1 MNTPGTDLQSPSS
14 KAHAKAVDSSPHG
27 SPAMNDSNDSTKK
40 SSSDRESASDL
51 GYATSVNRKSGVRR
65 RRQSPGSNQKRANRV
80 LEERSLLQ
88 RIAGGDERAVG
99 ECMDR
104 YGGLVWS
111 ICRRLCRN
119 VDDAEDAVQE
129 VFIDLWASSVRFDPN
144 VASEE
149 TFVAMIARRRVIDRW
164 RKKRREPKSEVIS
177 EINDPAAPK
186 ESDTVEIGDEA
197 SRIQQMMTRLRP
209 EQQQVLDLSIFRGL
223 SHSDIAGELGL
234 PLGTVKTHVR
244 RGLMRVR
251 ELLGEDPNLKK
262 GGSE

>member
-1 MNTPGTDLQSPSS
+1 MNAPGTDLQSTG
-14 KAHAKAVDSSPHG
+14 HAPDTKPTRRTTLG
-27 SPAMNDSNDSTKK
+27 SRTSRNGENSAKK
-40 SSSDRESASDL
+40 SRSGRESEKDR
-51 GYATSVNRKSGVRR
+51 GYSTPADHESKIRR
-65 RRQSPGSNQKRANRV
+65 RRRPSDSNTERANRV

-88 RIAGGDERAVG
+88 RIAGGDERAVA

-129 VFIDLWASSVRFDPN
+129 VFIDLWSSSVRFDPN

-186 ESDTVEIGDEA
+186 ETDTVEIGDEA

-251 ELLGEDPNLKK
+251 ELLGEDPQLKK
-262 GGSE
+262 GGSS

>member
-1 MNTPGTDLQSPSS
+1 MTLLECSTSGRFLLSS
-14 KAHAKAVDSSPHG
+14 KPHQSS
-27 SPAMNDSNDSTKK
+27 
-40 SSSDRESASDL
+40 R
-51 GYATSVNRKSGVRR
+51 GVARHLVYHFEANS
-65 RRQSPGSNQKRANRV
+65 QSPGLSPQRAEGNSKESADR
-80 LEERSLLQ
+80 LDTASLLE
-88 RIAGGDERAVG
+88 RIASGDERAVQ

-111 ICRRLCRN
+111 ICRRLCKN

-129 VFIDLWASSVRFDPN
+129 VFVDLWSSASRFDST

-177 EINDPAAPK
+177 EITDPSAPT
-186 ESDTVEIGDEA
+186 EPDSVEIRDEA
-197 SRIQQMMTRLRP
+197 ARVQSLMTRLRP
-209 EQQQVLDLSIFRGL
+209 EQKEILDLSIFGGL
-223 SHSDIAGELGL
+223 SHRDIATELNL

-251 ELLGEDPNLKK
+251 EMLGESS
-262 GGSE
+262 GVSGSGEEAS